1 ARDFNSMG
9 FQSFHV
15 VVFFLVGLYE
25 PGMVRGAYLAAL
37 FVLLT
42 PTGAVY
48 QSTGRGGVTLAL
60 APRGTYSAGFD
71 TLFEAENGLTLA
83 EMPMAERVHYS
94 HRGRAAKQLLE
105 KIGHVF

>member
-1 ARDFNSMG
+1 MG
-9 FQSFHV
+9 FQSMQEEDDY
-15 VVFFLVGLYE
+15 LLGLYE
-25 PGMVRGAYLAAL
+25 PGMDRGAYLAAL

-71 TLFEAENGLTLA
+71 TLFETENGLTLA

-105 KIGHVF
+105 KIGHAF